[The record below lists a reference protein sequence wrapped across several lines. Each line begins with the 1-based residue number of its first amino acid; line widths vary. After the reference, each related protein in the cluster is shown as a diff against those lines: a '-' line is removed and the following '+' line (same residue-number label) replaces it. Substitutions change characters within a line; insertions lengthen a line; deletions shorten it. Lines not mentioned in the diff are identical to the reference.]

1 MNLRTTGIA
10 RACVIAALVA
20 AASAQSCAYFNTL
33 YNARRIF
40 KEAEKASVTDAA
52 AREQREK
59 YKEVVKKCSQMIQ
72 DYPKSRWVDDAAF
85 LMGTA
90 LVRQEEYDKA
100 IRKFQEILTNFP
112 ESEYVPRS
120 IYWLALAYHLKQD
133 EGQALV
139 HIDRFLKGYP
149 GHELRFDALFLGGD
163 IKRALED
170 YDGALDYYGVV
181 AAEAKK
187 KEIVDESLLKS
198 AELFRGRG
206 DWQKAAASYR
216 KVLRK
221 GISWEQRYEI
231 SLALGECL
239 AKTGECAEALELF
252 DGLLEKTTATL
263 EMPPL
268 HLGRA
273 ESYACM
279 DSLPRALAEYG
290 LVGTKYPKSAYSAEA
305 HYRMGVIY
313 QERLDSLKLAADAF
327 ARVGNEY
334 ANSEF
339 SSVSLEK
346 SASIKRL
353 LDLQK
358 SAGAGESAEQAAEKR
373 FMAAEIQLTRLDE
386 IPPALAGYT
395 AILDSFPETAVAPK
409 AAYAIAWIRQN
420 KLGEKEAA
428 IELFG
433 ALVERYPRSYQ
444 AKGALYQL
452 ELAGADSLRAYLQAY
467 RDSALA
473 DTTAAPKAA
482 PPASVVPDT
491 IVAPKATPAASAA
504 PDTTAA
510 PKPASAVQSPPDT
523 LGGPNAKPGVL
534 PANADT
540 LNPAKR
546 GGAG

>member
-1 MNLRTTGIA
+1 MSLRTTGIA
-10 RACVIAALVA
+10 RALAVAALVA
-20 AASAQSCAYFNTL
+20 AASLPSCAYFNTL

-40 KEAEKASVTDAA
+40 NEAEKAGVTDAA
-52 AREQREK
+52 ARDQREK

-72 DYPKSRWVDDAAF
+72 DHPKSRWVDDAAF

-100 IRKFQEILTNFP
+100 IRNFQEILTNFP

-120 IYWLALAYHLKQD
+120 IYWLALAYYLKQD
-133 EGQALV
+133 DAQALV
-139 HIDRFLKGYP
+139 HVDRFLKEYP
-149 GHELRFDALFLGGD
+149 GHDLRFDALFLGGD

-170 YDGALDYYGVV
+170 YEGALEYYGIV

-206 DWQKAAASYR
+206 EWEKAAASYR

-221 GISWEQRYEI
+221 GITWERRYEI

-239 AKTGECAEALELF
+239 VKTGSCVEALELF
-252 DGLLEKTTATL
+252 DGLLAKATATL

-268 HLGRA
+268 LLGRA
-273 ESYACM
+273 ASYACM
-279 DSLPRALAEYG
+279 DSLIRALAEYG
-290 LVGTKYPKSAYSAEA
+290 NVGTKYPKSMYSAEA
-305 HYRMGVIY
+305 YYRIGIIY
-313 QERLDSLKLAADAF
+313 QERLDSLRLAGDAF
-327 ARVGNEY
+327 AKVGNEY

-339 SSVSLEK
+339 ASVSLEK
-346 SASIKRL
+346 SGSIRRL

-358 SAGAGESAEQAAEKR
+358 SAGAGESAEQAADKR
-373 FMAAEIQLTRLDE
+373 FMAAEIQLTRLED
-386 IPPALAGYT
+386 IPMALAGYT
-395 AILDSFPETAVAPK
+395 AVLDSFPETPAAPK

-428 IELFG
+428 VERYR
-433 ALVERYPRSYQ
+433 ALVERYPRSFQ

-452 ELAGADSLRAYLQAY
+452 ERAGADSLAAYLQAY

-473 DTTAAPKAA
+473 DTIAASKAA
-482 PPASVVPDT
+482 PAAPVSPDT
-491 IVAPKATPAASAA
+491 AGVA
-504 PDTTAA
+504 
-510 PKPASAVQSPPDT
+510 
-523 LGGPNAKPGVL
+523 GEKPGAL
-534 PANADT
+534 TPPADT
-540 LNPAKR
+540 LTPAR
-546 GGAG
+546 QGGAG